1 LPDSTAVLDEPVLST
16 ALAGL
21 LARLSAGP
29 AVDPAASALVD
40 QAVAVLRRPGFDTLL
55 SLPQLA
61 FEPFDYQRETA
72 ATVLRRMRGRAI
84 LADEVGLGKTI
95 EAGLILSEL
104 RLRGLAERTLV
115 VTPAGLVEQ
124 WRDELERKFS
134 LPTSIVTARSGIPDC
149 HGGGPV
155 LLVSLATARRV
166 GSGGRGRGTPAAVH
180 EQRVREADQGA
191 HRAVPAAV
199 DRHSGGEPAAGPVRD
214 DLSGGSRVARH
225 PGPVPHPLRRCR

>member
-1 LPDSTAVLDEPVLST
+1 MTTDVLLLSPDPGLVTDEAVLPP

-21 LARLSAGP
+21 LSRLAAAP
-29 AVDPAASALVD
+29 AYDPIASALAD
-40 QAVAVLRRPGFDTLL
+40 QAVEVLRRPGFDTLL

-72 ATVLRRMRGRAI
+72 STVLRRMRGRAI

-115 VTPAGLVEQ
+115 LTPAGLVEQ

-134 LPTSIVTARSGIPDC
+134 LPTAILTGRSGVPDSR
-149 HGGGPV
+149 GGGPV
-155 LLVSLATARRV
+155 LLASLAAARR
-166 GSGGRGRGTPAAVH
+166 
-180 EQRVREADQGA
+180 D
-191 HRAVPAAV
+191 
-199 DRHSGGEPAAGPVRD
+199 
-214 DLSGGSRVARH
+214 
-225 PGPVPHPLRRCR
+225 PLKG